1 MSTPCIIA
9 VKTEN
14 GILASYCHFDGYHD
28 YMWPMLNENYNS
40 EELAR
45 NLVSMGDASYI
56 TAKQWPDSNEHSF
69 HNPEPGVSVFYH
81 RDRGEPWDFVK
92 PELYESEFKLLGL
105 QPYIYVFQN
114 GHWEELLA

>member
-9 VKTEN
+9 VKTEE
-14 GILASYCHFDGYHD
+14 GCQAIYCHFDGYSD
-28 YMWPMLNENYNS
+28 YMWPLLNEHYNS

-45 NLVSMGDASYI
+45 SIVALGDASYI
-56 TAKQWPDSNEHSF
+56 TEKLWPNSHYHSF
-69 HNPEPGVSVFYH
+69 SNPEPGVSIFYH

-105 QPYIYVFQN
+105 QPYIYVFMN
-114 GHWEELLA
+114 GHWEELCA